1 MSVVKSSV
9 IAFAVGDAMGVPIE
23 FEKRETLM
31 ENPVTSMIGYGSYD
45 VPSGVWSDDTSMV
58 LATMDSFVKRKR
70 VDYNDMAE
78 RFCDWVNNAKYT
90 STNQVFDIGIT
101 TKYSLIRY
109 WNNKIDATECG
120 GVSINENGN
129 GSLMR
134 ILPIA
139 LFAYYK
145 RINDDDL
152 FQIVKN
158 TSSITHAHEISIL
171 GCFIYVKYIQSLL
184 SGDGKF
190 LSYQRIKEYDYEK
203 YFSNES
209 IKAYN
214 RILNNNINEL
224 DLDEIKSSGYVV
236 HTLEAVLWIVLNTND
251 FTETVIGAINLGE
264 DTDTI
269 GAIASSIGGILYG
282 FSSIPENW
290 IKEMKNY
297 DYLERMC
304 SDFEL
309 TLINCDIKW

>member
-9 IAFAVGDAMGVPIE
+9 IAFVVGDAMGVPIE
-23 FEKRETLM
+23 FEKRESLI
-31 ENPVTSMIGYGSYD
+31 ENPVTSMTGYGTYD

-58 LATMDSFVKRKR
+58 LATMDSFIKRKR
-70 VDYNDMAE
+70 VDYNDMAD

-101 TKYSLIRY
+101 TKYSLIKY
-109 WNNKIDATECG
+109 WNNEIDATECG

-139 LFAYYK
+139 LLAYYK
-145 RINDDDL
+145 NIKDDDL
-152 FQIVKN
+152 YRIVKN

-171 GCFIYVKYIQSLL
+171 GCFIYVKYILSLL
-184 SGDGKF
+184 NGDGKF
-190 LSYQRIKEYDYEK
+190 LSYQRIKEYDYQK
-203 YFSNES
+203 YFSVEA
-209 IKAYN
+209 IEAYQ
-214 RILNNNINEL
+214 RVLNDNINEFPL
-224 DLDEIKSSGYVV
+224 EEIKSTGYVV
-236 HTLEAVLWIVLNTND
+236 HTLEAVLWVILNTD
-251 FTETVIGAINLGE
+251 GFTQVVIGAINLGE

-282 FSSIPENW
+282 FSSIPDSW
-290 IKEMKNY
+290 IKEIKNY
-297 DYLERMC
+297 KYLERMC

-309 TLINCDIKW
+309 TLINCDIEL